1 MAVLQQAGDSGAAT
15 PEATPR
21 PPPPVV
27 PSTDG
32 APPPALLGLRHHAK
46 HVFVFSTAGKPIF
59 SHHGN
64 EEDLAEL
71 MATAKAIMSVAQAQG
86 HSLRHLR

>member
-1 MAVLQQAGDSGAAT
+1 LRQACDSGTAT

-21 PPPPVV
+21 PPPPVA
-27 PSTDG
+27 PSTG
-32 APPPALLGLRHHAK
+32 EHPQALLGLHHHAK
-46 HVFVFSTAGKPIF
+46 HVFVFSIAGKPIF

>member
-1 MAVLQQAGDSGAAT
+1 LH
-15 PEATPR
+15 
-21 PPPPVV
+21 
-27 PSTDG
+27 
-32 APPPALLGLRHHAK
+32 HHAK
-46 HVFVFSTAGKPIF
+46 HVFVFSIAGKPIF